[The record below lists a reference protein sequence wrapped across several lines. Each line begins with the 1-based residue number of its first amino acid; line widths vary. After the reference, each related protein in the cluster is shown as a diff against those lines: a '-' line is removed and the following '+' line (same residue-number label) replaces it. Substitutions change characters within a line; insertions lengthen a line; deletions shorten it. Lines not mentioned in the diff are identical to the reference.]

1 MLNGYQDGGAAKRT
15 WARMLQTLGEE
26 WLECYC
32 QGSVMPV
39 TTMADS
45 VTGDKR
51 QQLLAVVPGEIQGAC
66 TE

>member
-1 MLNGYQDGGAAKRT
+1 
-15 WARMLQTLGEE
+15 
-26 WLECYC
+26 
-32 QGSVMPV
+32 MPV

-51 QQLLAVVPGEIQGAC
+51 QQLLAVVPGEIQGAR